1 MTLGTNRFAEEFSR
15 AQQVGIEQSL
25 GFARTVLTG
34 TERLW
39 AVQLGFARALLSDN
53 EHAAKS
59 LAGAKD
65 ANEALAVQRELVEPV
80 AEKTTAAWREAVGI
94 AHATQKELG
103 ELVEKHLKQTSE
115 EVLAGLDKL
124 AEQFPAGA
132 VGVKSLR
139 QGVATTFDAYDSAV
153 AATRK
158 QSEEWLAATVQNINK
173 ASATVAANRRK
184 ATAA

>member
-53 EHAAKS
+53 EVAAKS

-65 ANEALAVQRELVEPV
+65 ATEALAVQRELLEPV
-80 AEKTTAAWREAVGI
+80 TEKTTAALREAFGV
-94 AHATQKELG
+94 AHSTQKELG
-103 ELVEKHLKQTSE
+103 ELVEKQFKQTSE

-132 VGVKSLR
+132 AGVKSLR
-139 QGVATTFDAYDSAV
+139 QSVASTFDAYDSAV
-153 AATRK
+153 SAARK
-158 QSEEWLAATVQNINK
+158 QGEEWLAATVQNINK
-173 ASATVAANRRK
+173 ASSTAAASRRK
-184 ATAA
+184 AAAA

>member
-1 MTLGTNRFAEEFSR
+1 MTLGSNRFAEEFSR

-39 AVQLGFARALLSDN
+39 AVQLGFARSLLSDN
-53 EHAAKS
+53 EVAAKS

-65 ANEALAVQRELVEPV
+65 ATEALAVQRELLEPV

-94 AHATQKELG
+94 AQNTQKELG
-103 ELVEKHLKQTSE
+103 ELVEKNLKQTSE
-115 EVLAGLDKL
+115 EVLSGLDKL

-132 VGVKSLR
+132 AGVKSLR
-139 QGVATTFDAYDSAV
+139 QSVASTFDAYDSAV
-153 AATRK
+153 NAARK
-158 QSEEWLAATVQNINK
+158 QGEEWLAATVQNIEKTNATA
-173 ASATVAANRRK
+173 ASARRK
-184 ATAA
+184 AAA